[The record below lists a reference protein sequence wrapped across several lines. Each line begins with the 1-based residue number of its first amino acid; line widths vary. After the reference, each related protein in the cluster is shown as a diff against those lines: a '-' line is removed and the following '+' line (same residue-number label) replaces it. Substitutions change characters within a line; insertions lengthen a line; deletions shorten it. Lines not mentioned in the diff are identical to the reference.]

1 MKQQL
6 FEQQHAAAWERFE
19 RQLQTLERPQ
29 RQEPTESLTDFARQY
44 RLVCHLLA
52 LAQERHYSPYLI
64 DRLNDLAL
72 RGHQHFYQRKRQVW
86 HDIVQF
92 VVWGF
97 PAAIRRE
104 SRFVWLGVLLFF
116 VPALVMG
123 TLTYFNPNM
132 IYTVYPHEAIQQMV
146 DMYDPANNRKMAD
159 ERGSSQDLQMF
170 GFYIRNNVGIGFQT
184 FASGI
189 LLGIGAIFH
198 LLFNGLVIGAV
209 AGYLTEL
216 GHGETFWP
224 FVIGHGAFELTAIAI
239 AGGAG
244 LKLGYGL
251 LAPGRLTRKQSL
263 IQAARGAMPLVYGIF
278 FFLVIAAFIEAFW
291 SSSSVLPIKVKL
303 VVGGLFWLLVIL
315 YLSLGWRRGYR

>member
-6 FEQQHAAAWERFE
+6 FEQQHAAMWERFE
-19 RQLQTLERPQ
+19 QQLLSLERHG
-29 RQEPTESLTDFARQY
+29 RQEPGEPLTDFAAQY
-44 RLVCHLLA
+44 RRICHLLA
-52 LAQERHYSPYLI
+52 LAQERQYSPYLI
-64 DRLNDLAL
+64 DYLNDLAL
-72 RGHQHFYQRKRQVW
+72 RGHQHFYQRKGQVW
-86 HDIVQF
+86 HNIVQF

-104 SRFVWLGVLLFF
+104 SRFVWLGILLFF
-116 VPALVMG
+116 VPAFVMG
-123 TLTYFNPNM
+123 TLTYFKPNM
-132 IYTVYPHEAIQQMV
+132 IFTVYPHEAVQQMV
-146 DMYDPANNRKMAD
+146 EMYDPANNKEMSD

-170 GFYIRNNVGIGFQT
+170 GFYIRNNISIGFQT

-189 LLGIGAIFH
+189 LLGIGAVFH

-216 GHGETFWP
+216 GHVETFWP

-244 LKLGYGL
+244 LNLGYGL

-263 IQAARGAMPLVYGIF
+263 IQSARAAMPLVYGIF
-278 FFLVIAAFIEAFW
+278 FFLIIAAFIEAFW
-291 SSSSVLPIKVKL
+291 SSSSVLPISVKL
-303 VVGGLFWLLVIL
+303 AVGGVFWLLVIV
-315 YLSLGWRRGYR
+315 YLSLGWRRGHR

>member
-6 FEQQHAAAWERFE
+6 FEQQHAAVWERFE
-19 RQLQTLERPQ
+19 QQLKSLERHG
-29 RQEPTESLTDFARQY
+29 RQEPGEPLTDFAAQY
-44 RLVCHLLA
+44 RRICHLLA
-52 LAQERHYSPYLI
+52 LAQERQYSPYLI
-64 DRLNDLAL
+64 DYLNDLAL
-72 RGHQHFYQRKRQVW
+72 RGHQHFYQRKGQVW
-86 HDIVQF
+86 HNIVQF

-116 VPALVMG
+116 VPAFVMG
-123 TLTYFNPNM
+123 TLTYFKPNM
-132 IYTVYPHEAIQQMV
+132 IYTVYPHEAVQQMV
-146 DMYDPANNRKMAD
+146 EMYDPANNKEMSD

-170 GFYIRNNVGIGFQT
+170 GFYIRNNISIGFQT
-184 FASGI
+184 FASGV
-189 LLGIGAIFH
+189 LLGIGAVFH

-216 GHGETFWP
+216 GHVETFWP

-263 IQAARGAMPLVYGIF
+263 IQSARAAMPLVYGIF
-278 FFLVIAAFIEAFW
+278 FFLIIAAFIEAFW
-291 SSSSVLPIKVKL
+291 SSSSVLPISVKL
-303 VVGGLFWLLVIL
+303 AVGGVFWLLVIV
-315 YLSLGWRRGYR
+315 YLSLGWRRGHR